1 MNKLDELKKFVAENF
16 HEASNPESIEK
27 EVKLNNLI
35 AEAQK
40 ESNEMMEAN
49 TKLSAAY
56 RELVSG
62 TAGTIEPHNQTVDSK
77 PIPSLEDALNNFAKG
92 LDIYG
97 TAKR

>member
-1 MNKLDELKKFVAENF
+1 MSKLDELKKFVAENF
-16 HEASNPESIEK
+16 HEASNPEAIEK

-35 AEAQK
+35 AEAEK
-40 ESNEMMEAN
+40 ESTEMMEAN

-56 RELVSG
+56 RELVTG

-97 TAKR
+97 NAKR